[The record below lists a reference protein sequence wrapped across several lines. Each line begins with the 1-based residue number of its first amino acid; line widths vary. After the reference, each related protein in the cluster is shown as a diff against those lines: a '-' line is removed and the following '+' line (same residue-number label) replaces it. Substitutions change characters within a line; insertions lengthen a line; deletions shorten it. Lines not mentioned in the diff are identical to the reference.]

1 MESSRR
7 RVSRLPGVQSVQRQL
22 AWALSL
28 AIGLVA
34 LLGAGL
40 AFWAAYDE
48 ARELQDDALTR
59 VAQLV
64 ARQLEQAPGMA
75 LGFAIQ
81 GNEDDSRI
89 HIARLGVGTGAPL
102 ALPGELAAGWHTL
115 GAGDTRWRV
124 LVASDASGEKFAVL
138 QDMRLRNELARYGA
152 LRTVLPFVL
161 LMPVLLL
168 VVADLLRKLFAPIA
182 LLAHEVDARSESDLH
197 PIPEA
202 DVPTE
207 VRAFVRAINRLLAR
221 VQQAMAAQQRFIADA
236 AHELRTPLAAL
247 SLQAQRLQAL
257 ALPSTA
263 QERLAELRQG
273 MERSRHLLD
282 QLLGLARAQA
292 QADPPAPAAP
302 GLHLPTLVRE
312 LLQELLPLA
321 EAKGIDLGLAHSLD
335 ATAQQPLSIPPTA
348 LYMVLKNLL
357 DNAIRYTPQ
366 GGRIDL
372 ALHCTPTA
380 LGLQVQDNG
389 PGIPAAQRARVFEPF
404 YRLPGSTAEGSGL
417 GLAIVHTLV
426 QRLGGTVVLD
436 DAAGGGLCVRV
447 QLPVAPPGVQD
458 AMN

>member
-1 MESSRR
+1 M
-7 RVSRLPGVQSVQRQL
+7 QSVQRQL
-22 AWALSL
+22 TWALSL

-48 ARELQDDALTR
+48 ARELQDDALAR

-64 ARQLEQAPGMA
+64 ARQLAQAPAMP

-81 GNEDDSRI
+81 GDEDDSRI
-89 HIARLGVGTGAPL
+89 HIARLGADAGAPL
-102 ALPGELAAGWHTL
+102 ALPSDLAPGWHTL
-115 GAGDTRWRV
+115 NAAENSWRV
-124 LVASDASGEKFAVL
+124 LVARAPNGESFAVL

-161 LMPVLLL
+161 LIPVLLL
-168 VVADLLRKLFAPIA
+168 LVAELLRKLFAPIA

-202 DVPTE
+202 GVPTE

-236 AHELRTPLAAL
+236 THELRTPLAAL

-292 QADPPAPAAP
+292 QDQTQANPPAPAALP
-302 GLHLPTLVRE
+302 LHLPTLVRE

-321 EAKGIDLGLAHSLD
+321 EAKGIDLGLAHSWD
-335 ATAQQPLSIPPTA
+335 ATAQQPLRIPPTA

-366 GGRIDL
+366 GGCIDL
-372 ALHCTPTA
+372 ALHCTPTQ
-380 LGLQVQDNG
+380 LCLQVQDNG
-389 PGIPAAQRARVFEPF
+389 PGIPAAQRARVLEPF

-447 QLPVAPPGVQD
+447 QLPVAPPGAQD